1 MLSIPYAYQY
11 IIIIIILFTVPD
23 SGSAYLAFDV
33 KNELDEP
40 IVVKWQEDG
49 EKKSLSVPAKTTQAK
64 ELVFDLAK
72 PGALSPK
79 IFKAFTKEDNQPVN
93 INDKKMLTFTPS
105 VEKKKENIVVSS
117 NTEDSYT
124 IIYNINNAKEDV
136 EVAWKQGDINHVIR
150 VPNEDKRYH
159 EIVFDKRKG
168 EVPLT
173 FSAHSFAKGKDYG
186 LALNDSATQTFSP
199 TLTKKVNVLV
209 IGGELKA
216 VDVNFVNNAEGP
228 VVISW
233 LENNREQTQNL
244 GKGEMMKRTIMR
256 PAADADKKLVFTVR
270 RSDADIGARLNDD
283 TSAVFDPSVDK
294 SGKTIVATDV
304 QGYIDINVSNQV
316 AGDIIVKWKENGV
329 EKSLDV
335 KRGKDASNGIV
346 VTGPT
351 VKDPIKFTAVMNET
365 NEKVK
370 LNDLDALE
378 IVPQLSRKAKAN
390 SIVASKNFYLDVEI
404 DNQAPDAIAVRWQ
417 ENGAE
422 KTKDIQ
428 PGDKGKIGMV
438 SKGTRADDPVQFDA
452 VIKGTNQEVPLD
464 GRSSVEFTP
473 SPKKETKKA
482 IASIYKLRLI
492 NKVSGNVTVRLG
504 IGPDLQNIKV
514 PYKGTKDTYINF
526 DGSLNVMKLSG
537 VNDRNQRKVIL
548 NGSVDFTVVRDE
560 KNKVTTVILENS
572 K

>member
-1 MLSIPYAYQY
+1 MP
-11 IIIIIILFTVPD
+11 V

-49 EKKSLSVPAKTTQAK
+49 DTKSFTVPAKTTQAK
-64 ELVFDLAK
+64 ELAFDLAK

-79 IFKAFTKEDNQPVN
+79 IFKAFTEKDNQPVN

-105 VEKKKENIVVSS
+105 VEKKKENIVVSP

-136 EVAWKQGDINHVIR
+136 EVAWKRGNINHVIR

-173 FSAHSFAKGKDYG
+173 FSAHSYTKGRDYKFS
-186 LALNDSATQTFSP
+186 LNDSATQTFLP
-199 TLTKKVNVLV
+199 TLTKKINVLV

-233 LENNREQTQNL
+233 LEDNRKQTQSL
-244 GKGEMMKRTIMR
+244 GKGEKMKRTIMR
-256 PAADADKKLVFTVR
+256 PAEDADKKLVFTVR
-270 RSDADIGARLNDD
+270 RSDADIGAQLNDD

-294 SGKTIVATDV
+294 SGKTIVATDL
-304 QGYIDINVSNQV
+304 QGYIDINVNNEV

-335 KRGKDASNGIV
+335 KRGKDASNAIV
-346 VTGPT
+346 VTGPN
-351 VKDPIKFTAVMNET
+351 VKDPVKFTAVMNET
-365 NEKVK
+365 NDKVK
-370 LNDLDALE
+370 LNNLDDVE

-390 SIVASKNFYLDVEI
+390 SIVASKNFFLDLEI
-404 DNQAPDAIAVRWQ
+404 DNQAPDAISVRWQ

-422 KTKDIQ
+422 ETKDIQ

-482 IASIYKLRLI
+482 VASIYKLRLI
-492 NKVSGNVTVRLG
+492 NKVSGNVTARLE

-514 PYKGTKDTYINF
+514 PYKGSKDTYINF
-526 DGSLNVMKLSG
+526 DGSLNVVKLSG
-537 VNDRNQRKVIL
+537 VNDRNQRKVTL
-548 NGSVDFTVVRDE
+548 NGSVDFMVVRDE
-560 KNKVTTVILENS
+560 KNKVITVILENS